1 MQKRIFI
8 SVLGGIYDDKCCINE
23 MTFRELCETLKT
35 SQVLKQTEEEYNALP
50 DDEKRQLKFGACFCA
65 CVRNEQGDKP
75 EDLAYILALDVDHPN
90 ATLLDDI
97 KTTYPDTKVF
107 AYTTFR
113 SREDSPRYRII
124 IPLSRPVSKDEY
136 AKLCEAFTEMLN
148 CEFDKQCFNFRQ
160 KLQFPRVL
168 KGVEYHFWEW
178 GHSACAVDSPSVTLD
193 PCSRPSSE
201 YAKLSC
207 RGDKVSDAKI
217 VGREIGCSVTLP
229 DCDKS
234 YIESFYGLLKI
245 DLLSLRTLD
254 AVSNMLANI
263 EKNENI
269 RINFSEIPEE
279 KEVYSSVFHNGNTDF
294 IF

>member
-1 MQKRIFI
+1 M
-8 SVLGGIYDDKCCINE
+8 
-23 MTFRELCETLKT
+23 
-35 SQVLKQTEEEYNALP
+35 
-50 DDEKRQLKFGACFCA
+50 
-65 CVRNEQGDKP
+65 
-75 EDLAYILALDVDHPN
+75 
-90 ATLLDDI
+90 
-97 KTTYPDTKVF
+97 
-107 AYTTFR
+107 
-113 SREDSPRYRII
+113 
-124 IPLSRPVSKDEY
+124 
-136 AKLCEAFTEMLN
+136 
-148 CEFDKQCFNFRQ
+148 
-160 KLQFPRVL
+160 
-168 KGVEYHFWEW
+168 
-178 GHSACAVDSPSVTLD
+178 TLD
-193 PCSRPSSE
+193 PCSRSGSE